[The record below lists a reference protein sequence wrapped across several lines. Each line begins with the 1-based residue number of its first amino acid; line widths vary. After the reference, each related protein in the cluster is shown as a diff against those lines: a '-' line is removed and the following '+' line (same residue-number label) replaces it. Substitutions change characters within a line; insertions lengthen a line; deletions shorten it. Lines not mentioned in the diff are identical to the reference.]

1 MATDCNTKKQET
13 KQGRFL
19 MIAIIGLTIVS
30 VIIVGIHIYLWL
42 LEKYRFIF

>member
-1 MATDCNTKKQET
+1 MATNCNTKKQET
-13 KQGRFL
+13 KQGRYL

-30 VIIVGIHIYLWL
+30 VIIIGIHIYLWL